1 MWWLFLPLAIL
12 LFLFWPTSR
21 RRFST
26 HTWAACKDL
35 KARNWDVFDRN
46 MRLARLGAQAIRS
59 EQVRQHSLAECHLLT
74 AQGAYQRGNLNEA
87 TKELSAAIE
96 GIEKAQAPDCQQ
108 RLAFAHQL
116 WGEVHF
122 DRDEFDQAAERL
134 QSAIRIVEV
143 KNELGAIFG
152 LQRLSDVLLEKG
164 DYDAARPVAE
174 RCVQAERKILAQAKT
189 PSISMTEPDLA
200 LARKDFERAE
210 TLFREKAEY
219 WGNRVPL
226 PDNIDVTRYFF
237 HLARAQEEQNRLADA
252 KATLEKACDVAR
264 LDYGE
269 DHPRVAKAVRKLER
283 VKSLVSA

>member
-1 MWWLFLPLAIL
+1 MWWLFLPLIVL
-12 LFLFWPTSR
+12 LALFWPTSR

-46 MRLARLGAQAIRS
+46 MRLARLGAQSIRN
-59 EQVRQHSLAECHLLT
+59 ERVRQHSTAECHLLT
-74 AQGAYQRGNLNEA
+74 AQGAYHRGNFDEA
-87 TKELSAAIE
+87 TRELSAAIRQ
-96 GIEKAQAPDCQQ
+96 IEKAQAPDCQQ

-122 DRDEFDQAAERL
+122 DRDELDQAAERL

-164 DYDAARPVAE
+164 DYEAAMPVAE
-174 RCVQAERKILAQAKT
+174 RCVIAERKILAQSAGS
-189 PSISMTEPDLA
+189 SISMTEPDLA
-200 LARKDFERAE
+200 LARRDFERAE
-210 TLFREKAEY
+210 TLFREKADY
-219 WGNRVPL
+219 WGNKVPL

-237 HLARAQEEQNRLADA
+237 HLARAQEEQNRLTEAR
-252 KATLEKACDVAR
+252 ATLEKACSVAR
-264 LDYGE
+264 LDYGAE
-269 DHPRVAKAVRKLER
+269 HPRVAKAQRKLDR
-283 VKSLVSA
+283 VTALI